1 MKQIINAAAV
11 SGTRSVSLTTRHH
24 VRPTRAERN
33 LELIASGARLVDVY
47 SNEIRRWWD
56 YVSED
61 KVYEAISD
69 PLAEGLVRL
78 DKAIS

>member
-11 SGTRSVSLTTRHH
+11 SGTRSASLTTRHH

-47 SNEIRRWWD
+47 SN
-56 YVSED
+56 
-61 KVYEAISD
+61 KT
-69 PLAEGLVRL
+69 RL
-78 DKAIS
+78 LKA

>member
-1 MKQIINAAAV
+1 MKQIINADAV
-11 SGTRSVSLTTRHH
+11 SGTRSASLTTRHH

-47 SNEIRRWWD
+47 SNETRPWWD

-61 KVYEAISD
+61 KVYKAISD

-78 DKAIS
+78 YEAIS